1 MTYSEIEI
9 TFDDDVALN
18 DYVTFRALTTS
29 SLAIIIEEK
38 WKTLRS
44 SPNQVTIGT
53 PTSLPGERSAIN
65 FVTAFNLDY
74 NSSGSLFVVT
84 LVENVVTIKS
94 RNPNFDFDFVNIEH
108 ENSEDVSFNINNYGG
123 DIFSID
129 NVLFLE
135 ATTNPVCTH
144 YKVSVETSV
153 LATEILT
160 PVSVSSNTDN
170 PFTFEIPRGVA
181 FTISC
186 LDSIGQ
192 RVDRPISYNSVP
204 KILNQSN
211 VQLQVSNS
219 PNGGTV
225 IAVSDLTGLE
235 YSLDNSN
242 WQTSNVFAGLVED
255 DYTIYIRDAY
265 GCSFSLDFSV
275 TAVNIVEPFLYISKS
290 NAIRYA
296 ERVTVDNC
304 STYNN
309 DENTLSG
316 EAYAIDPNLAY
327 CEHQLFKSCF
337 LPITQ
342 FVSNYDTISA
352 VVVNSDGSEDALVVN
367 KLTSNIGRKD
377 SRDALSYDLGNGQTG
392 IYFTSGNLYDYDT
405 DLDTGD
411 DYMLNGSLP
420 EYARIGNY
428 ISITSAW
435 YEIVNIIFDE
445 SKNAEVLVIESVYSG
460 GLSTPI
466 IVKSQYN
473 RQPYEIYEFLV
484 NMALYVDETIQIKIT
499 NEDSNYDTRIHLSE
513 KIDVKETFEGTADIE
528 YYNKKNTDVF
538 YATGIKHKI
547 CVPLASKGGDHE
559 GESENIKGDNSAN
572 LISSTL
578 YELTDFEFGPVT
590 KEIYTKIT
598 QALSHKYVKIDGISY
613 ILNGS
618 IEKEGPLEESN
629 LYLIKAKMIK
639 TNNFEKSQIIGVEPE
654 LSDGAVEVPN
664 LTITGNGEF
673 ISYQ

>member
-18 DYVTFRALTTS
+18 DYVNFRAATS
-29 SLAIIIEEK
+29 GGLFINIVEQ

-44 SPNQVTIGT
+44 NPNQVTVGT
-53 PTSLPGERSAIN
+53 PTATAGERSAIN
-65 FVTAFNLDY
+65 FVAAFNLDY
-74 NSSGSLFVVT
+74 NSTSLYVVER
-84 LVENVVTIKS
+84 VVNVVTIKCTS
-94 RNPNFDFDFVNIEH
+94 PIFDFDFVGIAH
-108 ENSEDVSFNINNYGG
+108 TNSADVSFDITNYSGTALT
-123 DIFSID
+123 ID
-129 NVLFLE
+129 DVEFIE

-144 YKVSVETSV
+144 YKVSVTTSV
-153 LATEILT
+153 LATTISA
-160 PVSVSSNTDN
+160 PISVTGNTDN
-170 PFTFEIPRGVA
+170 PFTFEMPRDVG
-181 FTISC
+181 F
-186 LDSIGQ
+186 SIVCQDDFGQ
-192 RVDRPISYNSVP
+192 LATRVFSYNEVP
-204 KILNQSN
+204 KTLNQSN

-219 PNGGTV
+219 PSGGTV
-225 IAVSDLTGLE
+225 IAVSSISGLE
-235 YSLDNSN
+235 YSLDNST

-255 DYTIYIRDAY
+255 DYTMYIRDAY
-265 GCSFSLDFSV
+265 GCSFSLDFTIS
-275 TAVNIVEPFLYISKS
+275 AINIVEPFLYISKS
-290 NAIRYA
+290 NAIRFA

-337 LPITQ
+337 LPTTQ
-342 FVSNYDTISA
+342 FVSNYSTISA

-367 KLTSNIGRKD
+367 KLTANIGRKD

-392 IYFTSGNLYDYDT
+392 IYFTSGNIYDHDT

-411 DYMLNGSLP
+411 DYTLNGSLP

-428 ISITSAW
+428 ISISSAW

-460 GLSTPI
+460 GLSTPV

-473 RQPYEIYEFLV
+473 RQPYEVYEFLV
-484 NMALYVDETIQIKIT
+484 NMALYLDETIQVKIT

-513 KIDVKETFEGTADIE
+513 KIDVKETFEDTTDIE

-538 YATGIKHKI
+538 YATGIRHKI

-590 KEIYTKIT
+590 KEIYTKIA
-598 QALSHKYVKIDGISY
+598 QALSHKYVKIDGVDY

-618 IEKEGPLEESN
+618 LEKEGPLEESN

-639 TNNFEKSQIIGVEPE
+639 TNNVEKSQIIGVEPE
-654 LSDGAVEVPN
+654 LSDGAIEVPN
-664 LTITGNGEF
+664 LTITGDGEF
-673 ISYQ
+673 ISYE